1 MIILDTNVI
10 SEVMSLSPSPEVLAW
25 LRAVPIFGL
34 GTTTISI
41 AEIRYGVARLPIGRR
56 RSELEARFNNY
67 RARIFDNRVFGFDGL
82 AADAYGELVAA
93 RERRGRPLAGL
104 DALIA
109 AIASSRGLAVAT
121 RDVRDFEGCGILVID
136 PWNSGAT

>member
-1 MIILDTNVI
+1 MIVLDTNVI
-10 SEVMSLSPSPEVLAW
+10 SEVMSLAPSPVVLAW
-25 LRAVPIFGL
+25 LRAVPIFDL

-67 RARIFDNRVFGFDGL
+67 RARIFDDRVFGFDVL
-82 AADAYGELVAA
+82 AADTYGEVVAA
-93 RERRGRPLAGL
+93 RERNGRPLVGL

-109 AIASSRGLAVAT
+109 AIAASRGFGVAT
-121 RDVRDFEGCGILVID
+121 RDVRGFEDCGFPVIN
-136 PWNSGAT
+136 PWEFAV